1 MQILFTI
8 DVEFWPVTTDVAVL
22 EKGFARNILGGE
34 SGSHGLRYQLDRL
47 AAHGLTGVCFVEA
60 LNALAAGPNY
70 LQRMVTLIQ
79 EAGHEVQLHLHPE
92 WLSVAEHPTVPHRG
106 PNMKDYSEDE
116 QFILVEA
123 GLEALGHCGADKVT
137 AFRAGNY
144 GADMATLRALR
155 RAGIAYDSSHNYT
168 YLSTNCGLDIG
179 APLLRPRMLEGVSE
193 IPISHFEDLPG
204 HHRHA
209 QLCATSFG
217 ELKAAIAGSAAKEWE
232 TFVMV
237 SHGFELLN
245 GARTKANPLLVR
257 RFERLCQYLGKLKE
271 AHPTVGF
278 HELAAFPSSAG
289 EMAEHPLKS
298 NPIRTGL
305 RIGEQ
310 VLGRIWG

>member
-1 MQILFTI
+1 MFTI
-8 DVEFWPVTTDVAVL
+8 DVEFWPVTTDVAL
-22 EKGFARNILGGE
+22 LDKGFARNILGGE
-34 SGSHGLRYQLDRL
+34 GSSHGLRFQLDRL
-47 AAHGLTGVCFVEA
+47 GAQGLTAVCFVEA
-60 LNALAAGPNY
+60 LNAVAAGPDY
-70 LQRMVTLIQ
+70 LRRMVALIQ

-92 WLSVAEHPTVPHRG
+92 WLSAMEAPPVPHRG

-116 QFILVEA
+116 QVTLIEL
-123 GLEALGHCGADKVT
+123 GLQALKACGADNVT

-144 GADMATLRALR
+144 GADMVTLRALK
-155 RAGIAYDSSHNYT
+155 RAGIAYDSSHNFT
-168 YLSTNCGLDIG
+168 YLSGACGLDTG
-179 APLLRPRMLEGVSE
+179 APLLRPSILEGVSE
-193 IPISHFEDLPG
+193 IPISHFEDFPG

-217 ELKAAIAGSAAKEWE
+217 ELKSAIAGSVAKGWE

-257 RFERLCQYLGKLKE
+257 RFERLCNYLGELKAE
-271 AHPTVGF
+271 HPTVGF
-278 HELAAFPSSAG
+278 HDLAAFSPGA
-289 EMAEHPLKS
+289 AEALETPLKS

-310 VLGRIWG
+310 ALGRIWG